1 MSRCSFI
8 WHCLQAL
15 KEHGVSHNGL
25 SDYQIG
31 TLTVTVP
38 DTCEEDRG
46 CIRDVALSSWYD
58 YHFVHVW
65 QTSLSTRP
73 TTSTCF
79 FSKSISCASRVNVP
93 RTLTLHRSCAL
104 INANCKASVQL
115 ILRPLDEIAHTRK
128 GDTQWDTGVIL
139 LMCICRRL
147 LTLLTWEQTEQ
158 RCVCGTGCN
167 YYNRT
172 GVNRSNA

>member
-58 YHFVHVW
+58 YHFVHTW
-65 QTSLSTRP
+65 HASWNTCPTPST
-73 TTSTCF
+73 F
-79 FSKSISCASRVNVP
+79 FSRNLSVVRQGWMVP
-93 RTLTLHRSCAL
+93 RTLTLHRSCAR
-104 INANCKASVQL
+104 INANCNASVQL
-115 ILRPLDEIAHTRK
+115 ILRPLDEIAHTRR
-128 GDTQWDTGVIL
+128 GETQWDTGVIL
-139 LMCICRRL
+139 LMRICRRL
-147 LTLLTWEQTEQ
+147 LTLLTWEQ

-167 YYNRT
+167 YHNRT
-172 GVNRSNA
+172 KFNRSNA